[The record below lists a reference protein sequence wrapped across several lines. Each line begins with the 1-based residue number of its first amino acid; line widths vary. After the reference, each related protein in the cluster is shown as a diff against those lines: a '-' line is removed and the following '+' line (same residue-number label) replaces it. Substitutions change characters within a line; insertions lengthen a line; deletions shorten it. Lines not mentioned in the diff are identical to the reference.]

1 METTIT
7 VKDEIVEALDS
18 LSLEELKAVL
28 AFTRRVATKT
38 PPGIPGEVLI
48 ARAREINFPPE
59 DLAEIERAI
68 EEDCERID
76 WITAKT

>member
-1 METTIT
+1 MVRST
-7 VKDEIVEALDS
+7 VERLAYACSSLEGLSVGDS
-18 LSLEELKAVL
+18 LGGDVDANHRHL
-28 AFTRRVATKT
+28 
-38 PPGIPGEVLI
+38 LI